1 MREVF
6 SQRLFKSF
14 KKIVPELS
22 ILFLAILSVQ
32 PQSLLGNSVI
42 SPFLCLSAVFYWS
55 LHRQGH
61 FNVVA
66 LIILGIISDIL
77 TGASLGFNPILF
89 LTVFAISSWQRKNV
103 LLKPFHLIWGV
114 FSLVS
119 GLTFVIAWAITS
131 FVSLQYA
138 DVGPFATQYFMTV
151 VSFPILDWLLSNI
164 RRVVAV

>member
-6 SQRLFKSF
+6 SKRLFKSF

-77 TGASLGFNPILF
+77 TGASLGFTPILF
-89 LTVFAISSWQRKNV
+89 LTVFAISSWQKKNV

-119 GLTFVIAWAITS
+119 GLTFIIAWAITS

-138 DVGPFATQYFMTV
+138 DIGSLAIQYAMTV
-151 VSFPILDWLLSNI
+151 ISFPILDWLLSNI
-164 RRVVAV
+164 QRAVAV

>member
-61 FNVVA
+61 FYVVT

-77 TGASLGFNPILF
+77 TGASLGFTPILF
-89 LTVFAISSWQRKNV
+89 LTVFAISSWQKKNV

-164 RRVVAV
+164 RRALAL

>member
-6 SQRLFKSF
+6 SRRLFEGF

-61 FNVVA
+61 FYVVT

-77 TGASLGFNPILF
+77 TGASLGFTPILF

-138 DVGPFATQYFMTV
+138 YVGPFATQYFMTV
-151 VSFPILDWLLSNI
+151 ISFPILDWLLSNI
-164 RRVVAV
+164 RRALAV

>member
-6 SQRLFKSF
+6 SKRLFKSF

-77 TGASLGFNPILF
+77 TGASLGFTPILF
-89 LTVFAISSWQRKNV
+89 LTVFAISSWQKKKRV
-103 LLKPFHLIWGV
+103 AET
-114 FSLVS
+114 FSSDLG
-119 GLTFVIAWAITS
+119 GL
-131 FVSLQYA
+131 
-138 DVGPFATQYFMTV
+138 
-151 VSFPILDWLLSNI
+151 
-164 RRVVAV
+164 

>member
-1 MREVF
+1 MRLVF
-6 SQRLFKSF
+6 SEGFFEGF

-55 LHRQGH
+55 LHRQGL
-61 FNVVA
+61 FYVIT

-77 TGASLGFNPILF
+77 TGASLGFTPILF
-89 LTVFAISSWQRKNV
+89 LTVFALSSWQRKNV
-103 LLKPFHLIWGV
+103 LLKPFHLIWGA

-131 FVSLQYA
+131 IVSFQYA
-138 DVGPFATQYFMTV
+138 VVGPFATQYFMTV
-151 VSFPILDWLLSNI
+151 ITFPLLVWLLSHI
-164 RRVVAV
+164 QKAVSV